1 MEESHSGAYAMRTE
15 AMRELEASLSRDVA
29 DIRRELDALSTALDR
44 LSSEWSGEASAAYV
58 EAQRAW
64 LRTTEEMA
72 RLLHAS
78 SAAAGTTV
86 DRQLE
91 ARERVAALWRK

>member
-1 MEESHSGAYAMRTE
+1 MEESNSGAYAIRTD
-15 AMRELEASLSRDVA
+15 AVRDLEASLARTVA
-29 DIRRELDALSTALDR
+29 DIRRELYVLSIALDR
-44 LSSEWSGEASAAYV
+44 LSNEWSGEASAAYV
-58 EAQRAW
+58 EAQRTW

-78 SAAAGTTV
+78 GSAAGTTV
-86 DRQLE
+86 TRHLE